1 MSSYAYIPLDQ
12 VVNDYVIAMQE
23 DDYASNVSDYQLRQ
37 YALRDIR
44 EFGMDISANIK
55 STLLDVDEQYGYVEI
70 PCDLLALT
78 KIGQLGA
85 DGLVYV
91 FAENKNMNLLK
102 DQPAESVPDYLLGF
116 DSYVFRNFIFESTVG
131 RLYGMGGGQG
141 AGEYRMNWAENR
153 IEISMLSG
161 TTQVVIEYISDEAKS
176 DNVRQGVVVF
186 LGALACHLDAA
197 DPKIRQILAR
207 LVSVLSTP
215 SEAVQRS
222 VSDGLP
228 PLMKSLNDDER
239 RALIESLLAQ
249 VTNGEGYADRRG
261 AAFGLAGAVKG
272 CGISSL
278 KAYGVMDAV
287 KAAVE
292 DKKNPDAREGALMA
306 FELLNLRLDRLF
318 EPYVIHV
325 LPMLLVCFGDQS
337 EHVREATISAAR
349 AVMGQL
355 SAQGVKLVLPALMK
369 GLEDNAWRTKRGS
382 VQLMGAMAACAPKQL
397 SACLPQIV
405 PRLSETLIDT
415 HPKVVDAANAALKA
429 IGEVIKNPEIEALSD
444 YLLGAIAKPAELTQ
458 PCLDVLLEMTFV
470 NVVDAPSLALIVPV
484 LSRGFAG
491 QTRGSQEKGG

>member
-1 MSSYAYIPLDQ
+1 MRALGAVAPSLTPRDLPL
-12 VVNDYVIAMQE
+12 
-23 DDYASNVSDYQLRQ
+23 VST
-37 YALRDIR
+37 
-44 EFGMDISANIK
+44 F
-55 STLLDVDEQYGYVEI
+55 
-70 PCDLLALT
+70 LT
-78 KIGQLGA
+78 KVLGDDDELVRDAAMTAGRAMIELHGAEQVQALLPVYEKYFDKQAAQGGA
-85 DGLVYV
+85 D
-91 FAENKNMNLLK
+91 
-102 DQPAESVPDYLLGF
+102 
-116 DSYVFRNFIFESTVG
+116 
-131 RLYGMGGGQG
+131 
-141 AGEYRMNWAENR
+141 
-153 IEISMLSG
+153 
-161 TTQVVIEYISDEAKS
+161 DEAKS

-197 DPKIRQILAR
+197 DHKIRQIIAR

-325 LPMLLVCFGDQS
+325 LPMLLVCFGDQ
-337 EHVREATISAAR
+337 
-349 AVMGQL
+349 
-355 SAQGVKLVLPALMK
+355 
-369 GLEDNAWRTKRGS
+369 
-382 VQLMGAMAACAPKQL
+382 
-397 SACLPQIV
+397 
-405 PRLSETLIDT
+405 
-415 HPKVVDAANAALKA
+415 
-429 IGEVIKNPEIEALSD
+429 
-444 YLLGAIAKPAELTQ
+444 
-458 PCLDVLLEMTFV
+458 
-470 NVVDAPSLALIVPV
+470 
-484 LSRGFAG
+484 
-491 QTRGSQEKGG
+491 